1 VAIDRAALAREILDA
16 YARRQP
22 IGIPPSARDGGLD
35 LSSAYAVES
44 EIVRLRL
51 AEGRTITGLK
61 AGFANKAV
69 WRALRL
75 ETLVWAHMYDDTV
88 QQAAGNAATLP
99 IDRLFAPKIEP
110 EIVFTLKRP
119 LAATAEPA
127 AALEAVESI
136 ALGFEIIDCLF
147 PDWKFEPA
155 DFVASKGLHA
165 ALIVGDALA
174 VDPSNIPELVEQFR
188 AFTVKLMKNGQV
200 VAEGGG
206 RNVLRS
212 PASCLAELAS
222 AHARAS
228 ASASLPTG
236 TLISSGTMTESQ
248 LIARGEQWSA
258 ELTGLDLP
266 ALSVQFS

>member
-1 VAIDRAALAREILDA
+1 VAIDSAALAREIRDA
-16 YARRQP
+16 YTRRQP
-22 IGIPPSARDGGLD
+22 IAIPPSARDGGLD
-35 LSSAYAVES
+35 LTSAYAVES

-51 AEGRTITGLK
+51 ADGRTTTGLK
-61 AGFANKAV
+61 VGFANKAV
-69 WRALRL
+69 WRALKL

-88 QQAAGNAATLP
+88 HRAAGNAATLP
-99 IDRLFAPKIEP
+99 IGRMFAPKIEP

-147 PDWKFEPA
+147 PDWKFQPA

-174 VDPSNIPELVEQFR
+174 VHSGNIPALVEQL
-188 AFTVKLMKNGQV
+188 AVFTVKLMKNGQV

-222 AHARAS
+222 AHAKAS
-228 ASASLPTG
+228 ASGPLPAG
-236 TLISSGTMTESQ
+236 ALISSGTLTESTPIQ
-248 LIARGEQWSA
+248 PGTTWTAPVEGIDLSTLK
-258 ELTGLDLP
+258 LTL
-266 ALSVQFS
+266 V

>member
-1 VAIDRAALAREILDA
+1 VAIDPAALAREILNA

-22 IGIPPSARDGGLD
+22 IAVPPSARDGGLD

-44 EIVRLRL
+44 EIVRMRL
-51 AEGRTITGLK
+51 ADGRTITGLK

-69 WRALRL
+69 WRALKL

-88 QQAAGNAATLP
+88 YQAAGNAATLP
-99 IDRLFAPKIEP
+99 IDRMFAPKIEP

-119 LAATAEPA
+119 LGATAEPA
-127 AALEAVESI
+127 EALEAVGSI
-136 ALGFEIIDCLF
+136 GLGFEIIDCLF
-147 PDWKFEPA
+147 PDWKFQPA

-174 VDPSNIPELVEQFR
+174 VHPGNIPALIEQLPVL
-188 AFTVKLMKNGQV
+188 TVKLMKNGEV

-212 PASCLAELAS
+212 PAACLAELAS
-222 AHARAS
+222 AHAKAS
-228 ASASLPTG
+228 ASAPLPTG

-266 ALSVQFS
+266 PLSVRVF